1 MANNIY
7 NLGNVVGL
15 IRSTTPPKLKPYLIW
30 GKILNESAP
39 LTVQLRIYKG
49 TGDPALEANWV
60 PILTAG
66 QSTDVSWVDIQ
77 DKPLIA
83 GKLKVEGTK
92 LVLKTENGD
101 EIDAEELVNII
112 NGLPNF
118 DPELW
123 WSNVAKQTNTTN
135 LKALENAFRGIG
147 EKLKNLINDVGN
159 KNSLTTTN
167 KNNLVEAINEINRNI
182 DVIDDT
188 LDNAADKTYSINK
201 IKEEIK
207 NAADSLLGGADNDS
221 NTLKKLSD
229 KIVEIRKEIRK
240 AANSNNAVLYSAQTK
255 TPDEKK
261 TARENIGVPDSIVT
275 YEQNE
280 GVSTIFNGTLS
291 ELKQGN
297 YIIGVGSITDLDTTT
312 LGHIGI
318 PVSIISGAKIE
329 SNNAVKGF
337 KMLIGSTG
345 IAYKDDGETNWIRLA
360 RVGGSENSDEW
371 LAQEVELTADDVTNK
386 SITISYDID
395 KNKRFDVFCN
405 GILLSPYAASVADDN
420 SKKINFNTTYIPYE
434 LEAGDEITIKF
445 IKKK

>member
-30 GKILNESAP
+30 GKILNENAP

-49 TGDPALEANWV
+49 TGDPALEANWL
-60 PILTAG
+60 PILTASQG
-66 QSTDVSWVDIQ
+66 TDVSWVDIQ
-77 DKPLIA
+77 DKPPIA

-135 LKALENAFRGIG
+135 LKALENAFKGIG
-147 EKLKNLINDVGN
+147 DKLRNIINDIGN

-182 DVIDDT
+182 NVIDDT
-188 LDNAADKTYSINK
+188 LSTAADKTYSINK

-207 NAADSLLGGADNDS
+207 NAVDGLLGGADNDN

-229 KIVEIRKEIRK
+229 KIVEVRKEIRK
-240 AANSNNAVLYSAQTK
+240 AGNGNPVSPKNAV
-255 TPDEKK
+255 
-261 TARENIGVPDSIVT
+261 T
-275 YEQNE
+275 YVQND
-280 GVSTIFNGTLS
+280 GVSPVFNGTLS

-297 YIIGVGSITDLDTTT
+297 YMIGVESITDLDTTT

-318 PVSIISGAKIE
+318 PVSLISGAKIE

-345 IAYKDDGETNWIRLA
+345 IAYKKDDETEWIRLA

-371 LAQEVELTADDVTNK
+371 LAQEVELTADNVTNK

-405 GILLSPYAASVADDN
+405 GVLLSPYAASVDNNN
-420 SKKINFNTTYIPYE
+420 SKKINFNTSYIAYE
-434 LEAGDEITIKF
+434 LEAGDEITVKF